1 MDKVT
6 FLKVLNELILAT
18 TDEDIID
25 SWLQVVPDQADEE
38 DLKEIAED
46 EQLFIYA
53 VTKFLNLAKYLKE
66 GVKLFGNWYFGNNC
80 EKELQHEN

>member
-25 SWLQVVPDQADEE
+25 SWLQIVPDQADDE
-38 DLKEIAED
+38 DFKEIAED
-46 EQLFIYA
+46 EKLFSW
-53 VTKFLNLAKYLKE
+53 TMNKFLNLSKYLRD
-66 GVKLFGNWYFGNNC
+66 GVKLFGKWY
-80 EKELQHEN
+80 K